1 MTNATPTD
9 SRSPRRFLLRRSWD
23 AVARRRGFST
33 TTDGVRLNE
42 QAAARVAALAERFA
56 VGA

>member
-23 AVARRRGFST
+23 AIALRHGFST
-33 TTDGVRLNE
+33 TTDAVQPNE
-42 QAAARVAALAERFA
+42 QAAERVAALAERFA